1 MFERI
6 LRRDDEKW
14 RGKEECLIGD
24 RYLVLLHG
32 FEECRLD
39 FWGSTIDLIGKED
52 MSKYGSLP
60 YLELACLWAV
70 YLMSC
75 EIGWEEIGSE
85 GDTTIVVSEDIRE
98 SLDYLRLSEPW
109 DSLDEDVSACEEC
122 DHELADEV

>member
-1 MFERI
+1 
-6 LRRDDEKW
+6 
-14 RGKEECLIGD
+14 
-24 RYLVLLHG
+24 
-32 FEECRLD
+32 
-39 FWGSTIDLIGKED
+39 

-109 DSLDEDVSACEEC
+109 DSLDEDVPTCEEC
-122 DHELADEV
+122 DHELADEI